1 MIRGGGLTKPKVRSG
16 HPRPLV
22 GSLLQVDLPLIKVW
36 QTSSVTQPTQMAIPL
51 LMEIFLNSWS
61 LQCGVI
67 EGMKLTITIKGV
79 DLES

>member
-1 MIRGGGLTKPKVRSG
+1 
-16 HPRPLV
+16 
-22 GSLLQVDLPLIKVW
+22 
-36 QTSSVTQPTQMAIPL
+36 VTQPTQMAIPL